1 MYFLQQGRDENM
13 YVALLVET
21 WPLEDVSNKDK
32 AHRYEREQRKEQSS

>member
-1 MYFLQQGRDENM
+1 MYSIQQGTDETV

-32 AHRYEREQRKEQSS
+32 AHRYEREERKEQSS